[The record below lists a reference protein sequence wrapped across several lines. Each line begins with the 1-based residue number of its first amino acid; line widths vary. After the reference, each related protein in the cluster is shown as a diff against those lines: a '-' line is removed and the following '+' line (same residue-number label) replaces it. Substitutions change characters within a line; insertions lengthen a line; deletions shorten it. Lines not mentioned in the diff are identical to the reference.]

1 MVIDD
6 NVDPNNLYN
15 DDTPKQYEQFNC
27 AKGLEIEYV
36 AMQCFTLHLNGLQ
49 LLEDQWNKMF

>member
-15 DDTPKQYEQFNC
+15 DDTPKQYELFNR
-27 AKGLEIEYV
+27 AKGHKIEYV
-36 AMQCFTLHLNGLQ
+36 AMQNSSSDMKTKQHNWLYAIDLT
-49 LLEDQWNKMF
+49 